1 MEAFQG
7 IAGGMTMTR
16 QSQFSRPF
24 LTPGASSSPR
34 NNIAQTSSG
43 LTPFSRSSC
52 CSKYAN
58 RTFWGPKH
66 ASPRTW
72 KSLQGNK
79 SVVPSL
85 KVWASQ
91 YENVLPL
98 PCDDEIASLEHLL
111 EASPDQSALP
121 TTPTEQRNQ
130 RLEALIERVIFD
142 CRFFT
147 LMAVM
152 GSLAGSL
159 LCFFKGSFFVV
170 ESFKEY
176 FQASWQGLGTSQ
188 VVFLLVEAVDVYLMG
203 TVMLIFGMGLY
214 ELFVSTLE
222 VAGDAAEGIRTTAC
236 GSNMFGLFHLRV

>member
-1 MEAFQG
+1 
-7 IAGGMTMTR
+7 MTMTR

-24 LTPGASSSPR
+24 LTPGVSSSPR

-43 LTPFSRSSC
+43 PTPFSRSCC
-52 CSKYAN
+52 CSKYANN

-130 RLEALIERVIFD
+130 RLEALIERV
-142 CRFFT
+142 CESKY
-147 LMAVM
+147 LSHLS
-152 GSLAGSL
+152 SLSL
-159 LCFFKGSFFVV
+159 HQRS
-170 ESFKEY
+170 S
-176 FQASWQGLGTSQ
+176 
-188 VVFLLVEAVDVYLMG
+188 
-203 TVMLIFGMGLY
+203 LY
-214 ELFVSTLE
+214 
-222 VAGDAAEGIRTTAC
+222 D
-236 GSNMFGLFHLRV
+236 